1 MNIKV
6 LGTQAPYVRYGHNGP
21 GYLVTTVQGDNILL
35 DCGSGSTHMMKLPD
49 DLEFAAQA
57 PCFSYGVSGA
67 VAGFH

>member
-35 DCGSGSTHMMKLPD
+35 DCGSGKP
-49 DLEFAAQA
+49 
-57 PCFSYGVSGA
+57 YGYYHS
-67 VAGFH
+67 